1 MTALQRWVV
10 SEIHAGDDKSQVSRG
25 FAPFAEIFLGRI
37 IMHCENPGAYIYLPR
52 DMSLGTLP

>member
-25 FAPFAEIFLGRI
+25 FAPFAEIS
-37 IMHCENPGAYIYLPR
+37 GAYIYLPR